1 MTEVHRPVALIM
13 PRSVGTRLVDSG
25 LTVDGNAM
33 EPTMPAFAL
42 ASLSVAMILALFNG
56 RETVA
61 TWSVGIFGLVEG
73 KA

>member
-1 MTEVHRPVALIM
+1 
-13 PRSVGTRLVDSG
+13 
-25 LTVDGNAM
+25 M